1 MSNTIEFPEI
11 KKGQYRCAIC
21 RIRPAKW
28 LCDYE
33 NGLLFDAPSES
44 GHKLQIQKGYCSATL
59 CDKCT
64 TKINGKDYCPKHVL
78 DLKWEFEQK
87 TKNNTSRKRR

>member
-1 MSNTIEFPEI
+1 MENIIEFPTAEESR
-11 KKGQYRCAIC
+11 YRCVVC
-21 RIRPAKW
+21 GIRPATR

-33 NGLLFDAPSES
+33 NGKLFDAPSDN
-44 GHKLQIQKGYCSATL
+44 GRIMPIQKSYCSATL

-87 TKNNTSRKRR
+87 SKNI